1 MHRKCFG
8 QSELHRLA
16 AESLPPSRTREQ
28 LLCDSVVFYAVMH
41 LFASRVQH
49 VVRFLRF
56 AHFIDAVEYPSS
68 EVIAPLCL
76 FAPHGGMWW
85 PAAVVA
91 CVAEGSPGGAG
102 GKTQHFLQSIGISYV
117 VVTPPEV
124 ADGYARTAAF
134 QHVLMQAVFGHP
146 SPTRRGEEQEFQ
158 SEPRP
163 IYPPRRC
170 ITWH

>member
-1 MHRKCFG
+1 MQRKCFG
-8 QSELHRLA
+8 QPELHRLA
-16 AESLPPSRTREQ
+16 TESSPPSRAQEQ
-28 LLCDSVVFYAVMH
+28 LLCDSVVFYAVKH
-41 LFASRVQH
+41 LFASRVHLVQY
-49 VVRFLRF
+49 LRF

-76 FAPHGGMWW
+76 FALHDGMWW

-91 CVAEGSPGGAG
+91 CVPAGSPGGAG
-102 GKTQHFLQSIGISYV
+102 GKTHHFLQSIGISYV
-117 VVTPPEV
+117 VVTPPQV
-124 ADGYARTAAF
+124 ADGYARTPAF
-134 QHVLMQAVFGHP
+134 QHVLTQAVFGHP
-146 SPTRRGEEQEFQ
+146 PSTRRGEEQEFQ